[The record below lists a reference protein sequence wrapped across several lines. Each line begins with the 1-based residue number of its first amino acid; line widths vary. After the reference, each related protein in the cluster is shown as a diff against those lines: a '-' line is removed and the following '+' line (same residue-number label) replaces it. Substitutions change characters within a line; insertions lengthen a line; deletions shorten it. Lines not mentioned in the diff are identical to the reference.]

1 MTKLFVNNLT
11 IIDSSL
17 LDPERGL
24 VGESWRVDVELE
36 GTLNHQGMVL
46 DFADIKR
53 QVKQT
58 IDHYFDHKLLVPAR
72 NENCGITEKDGAM
85 EIEFL
90 LNSGE
95 VIRHSSPATAVGLIT
110 TELVNTKTLTTAIL
124 ERLQPGLPE
133 NVADFRLRLHHETT
147 SDPSFH
153 YSHGLRQHAG
163 NCQRIAHGHRSRIE
177 IYQDDEREHGLE
189 SEWAELWR
197 DIYIGNRSDLTA
209 ELERAGCNY
218 FRFSYHAIHGE
229 FRLEL
234 PQRLCYLIDT
244 DSTVENL
251 AQHIA
256 SSLKQRHPRS
266 EFQVRVF
273 EGVDKGAI
281 GCS

>member
-17 LDPERGL
+17 LDPDRGV

-36 GTLNHQGMVL
+36 GSLNQQGMVL
-46 DFADIKR
+46 DFSDIKH

-58 IDHYFDHKLLVPAR
+58 IGLFFDHKLLVPADHLS
-72 NENCGITEKDGAM
+72 CQITDSDEKT
-85 EIEFL
+85 IIVFK
-90 LNSGE
+90 LNSGT
-95 VIRHSSPATAVGLIT
+95 VVRHTSPATAVALLNSDLIT
-110 TELVNTKTLTTAIL
+110 TETLTAAIL
-124 ERLQPGLPE
+124 EKIQPGLPD
-133 NVADFRLRLHHETT
+133 NVSDFQLRLYNEST

-153 YSHGLRQHAG
+153 YSHGLKQHAG

-177 IYQDDEREHGLE
+177 ILQDGERNHVLE

-197 DIYIGNRSDLTA
+197 DIYIGTRADLADQFSQGGVDYYRFGYQA
-209 ELERAGCNY
+209 EHGK
-218 FRFSYHAIHGE
+218 FS
-229 FRLEL
+229 LEL
-234 PQRLCYLIDT
+234 PQHLCYLIDT

-256 SSLKQRHPRS
+256 DSLKQKHPQS
-266 EFQVRVF
+266 GFQVRVF

>member
-17 LDPERGL
+17 LDMERGI

-36 GTLNHQGMVL
+36 GSLNRQGMVL
-46 DFADIKR
+46 DFAEIKQ

-58 IDHYFDHKLLVPAR
+58 IDQYFDHKLLVPAA
-72 NENCGITEKDGAM
+72 NHNCQISEKDEAIEIKFQLSSGA
-85 EIEFL
+85 F
-90 LNSGE
+90 
-95 VIRHSSPATAVGLIT
+95 IRHRSPATAVALLD
-110 TELVNTKTLTTAIL
+110 TELVNSKTLTAAIL
-124 ERLQPGLPE
+124 ERLVPGMPD
-133 NVADFRLRLHHETT
+133 NVDNFRLRLHHELT

-177 IYQDDEREHGLE
+177 IFQDGERNQELE

-197 DIYIGNRSDLTA
+197 DIYIGNRSDLTDEVESDGEYYLCFGYKA
-209 ELERAGCNY
+209 D
-218 FRFSYHAIHGE
+218 HGE

-234 PQRLCYLIDT
+234 PKRLCYLIDT

-251 AQHIA
+251 AQYIA
-256 SSLKQRHPRS
+256 DSLKQKHPES
-266 EFQVRVF
+266 GFQVRVF
-273 EGVDKGAI
+273 EGVDKGAV
-281 GCS
+281 GVS

>member
-17 LDPERGL
+17 LDQERGL

-36 GTLNHQGMVL
+36 GSLNSQGMVL

-53 QVKQT
+53 QVKHTVDQ
-58 IDHYFDHKLLVPAR
+58 HFDHKLLVPVTNPSCRITTSDGNSEIEFQLSSGGWIRHGSPASAVTPVAADR
-72 NENCGITEKDGAM
+72 IDSKTLTSAITEK
-85 EIEFL
+85 
-90 LNSGE
+90 
-95 VIRHSSPATAVGLIT
+95 
-110 TELVNTKTLTTAIL
+110 L
-124 ERLQPGLPE
+124 EPGLPD
-133 NVADFRLRLHHETT
+133 NIDSFQVILRHEST

-153 YSHGLRQHAG
+153 YSHGLKQHAG

-177 IYQDDEREHGLE
+177 IYRNGERNRELE
-189 SEWAELWR
+189 RQWAELWR
-197 DIYIGNRSDLTA
+197 DIYIGSRSDLTGDFDF
-209 ELERAGCNY
+209 AGEGY
-218 FRFSYHAIHGE
+218 LRFGYRSEHGE

-234 PQRLCYLIDT
+234 PKRRCYLIDS

-256 SSLKQRHPRS
+256 DSLKAQYPES
-266 EFQVRVF
+266 IFQVRVY

-281 GCS
+281 GEA